1 MRRRCCSTRPGS
13 NTWRALVASSG
24 SARFVAQALIAHWRA
39 TDELSSADDA
49 ATIAPADGPV
59 FVLAG
64 SQSATTA
71 RQIDAAC
78 AQRDGAGPLFHR
90 VTADAPRLNG
100 LELMLNG
107 GQMGLRICSNSCCA
121 LLDRQLLGD
130 VPLCHSS
137 ARPVFRGRRGGILEV
152 QVTVSA
158 PAAPCES
165 VD

>member
-1 MRRRCCSTRPGS
+1 ADCIPMSTTNTCLHIDARRT
-13 NTWRALVASSG
+13 TH
-24 SARFVAQALIAHWRA
+24 LIDSQSLHTQKR
-39 TDELSSADDA
+39 
-49 ATIAPADGPV
+49 TIAPGN
-59 FVLAG
+59 F
-64 SQSATTA
+64 
-71 RQIDAAC
+71 
-78 AQRDGAGPLFHR
+78 
-90 VTADAPRLNG
+90 RLNG

-158 PAAPCES
+158 PAAPCER